1 VQIAMD
7 NTNATLRSI
16 LTQHKEAAKIYTSLL
31 KEGNSAMLIVQSV
44 GQNLVFTCIYIESLF
59 WFHDS

>member
-7 NTNATLRSI
+7 NIDATLRSI
-16 LTQHKEAAKIYTSLL
+16 LTDHKEAAKIYTLL
-31 KEGNSAMLIVQSV
+31 KEGNSVMLIVQSV
-44 GQNLVFTCIYIESLF
+44 GQNPVFTCIYIESLF